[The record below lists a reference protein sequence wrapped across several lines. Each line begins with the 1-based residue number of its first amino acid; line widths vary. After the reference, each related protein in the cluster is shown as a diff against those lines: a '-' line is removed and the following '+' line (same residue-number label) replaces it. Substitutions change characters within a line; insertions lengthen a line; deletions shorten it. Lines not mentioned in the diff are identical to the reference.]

1 LTIEDQ
7 NVVPSK
13 FTIGEQ
19 NVVPLKL
26 RIREPNVDEI
36 NNQCNL

>member
-1 LTIEDQ
+1 LTIKDQ

-19 NVVPLKL
+19 NVVPSKL
-26 RIREPNVDEI
+26 RIGEPNVDEI
-36 NNQCNL
+36 NSQCNL